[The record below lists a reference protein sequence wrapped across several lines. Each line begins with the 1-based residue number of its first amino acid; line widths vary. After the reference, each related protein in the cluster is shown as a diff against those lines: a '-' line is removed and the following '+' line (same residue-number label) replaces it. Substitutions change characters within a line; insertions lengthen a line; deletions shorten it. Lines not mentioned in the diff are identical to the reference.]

1 MFKDGWEKE
10 SRLPPR
16 QNTIKALMDR
26 LCPSRTLELFTLL
39 HGGLSHWHY
48 KVIVDGEVFVL
59 RLHDRNDT
67 KAPMEAALCHKIAP
81 FIPVPQVLETL
92 YIAPYWCSLL
102 TFEQG
107 ITLRTLLLNPAEKK
121 DLYDLSY
128 QAGQLLLRLQNR
140 SYAYSGFFDENATL
154 STPFSSKYLL
164 EHAHQCLESDAVTT
178 LLPLKLQDH
187 LECLFK
193 EGERLLDVTH
203 VPRLVH
209 GDFDPS
215 NMFVRVKEDQWIIT
229 ALIDWEYAHAG
240 TYLQDAANWLRW
252 RHHMP
257 LEYMAGFSDALQ
269 EKGLLSTDQDWQT
282 ASFLDALALLDLLSR
297 TRPYQPIR
305 TASLCALIEERLQD
319 L

>member
-1 MFKDGWEKE
+1 
-10 SRLPPR
+10 
-16 QNTIKALMDR
+16 
-26 LCPSRTLELFTLL
+26 
-39 HGGLSHWHY
+39 
-48 KVIVDGEVFVL
+48 
-59 RLHDRNDT
+59 
-67 KAPMEAALCHKIAP
+67 
-81 FIPVPQVLETL
+81 VP
-92 YIAPYWCSLL
+92 
-102 TFEQG
+102 
-107 ITLRTLLLNPAEKK
+107 
-121 DLYDLSY
+121 
-128 QAGQLLLRLQNR
+128 
-140 SYAYSGFFDENATL
+140 YAYSGFFDENAAL
-154 STPFSSKYLL
+154 STPFSSKDLL
-164 EHAHQCLESDAVTT
+164 EHAYQCFESDAVTT

-193 EGERLLDVTH
+193 EGERLLHVTH
-203 VPRLVH
+203 APRLVH

-215 NMFVRVKEDQWIIT
+215 NMFVRVEEDQWTIT

-282 ASFLDALALLDLLSR
+282 VSFLDVLALLDLLGR
-297 TRPYQPIR
+297 TRPHQPIR

>member
-1 MFKDGWEKE
+1 MFKDRWEKE

-26 LCPSRTLELFTLL
+26 LCPSQTLELFTLL

-48 KVIVDGEVFVL
+48 KVILDSEVYVL
-59 RLHDRNDT
+59 RLHDRNDI
-67 KAPMEAALCHKIAP
+67 KAPMEAALARKISP
-81 FIPVPQVLETL
+81 FIPAPRVLKTL

-102 TFEQG
+102 TFEEG
-107 ITLRTLLLNPAEKK
+107 ITLRTLLLNPAEQKN
-121 DLYDLSY
+121 LYDLSY
-128 QAGQLLLRLQNR
+128 QAGQLLLMLQNMP
-140 SYAYSGFFDENATL
+140 YASSGFFDESAAL
-154 STPFSSKYLL
+154 STPFTPKDLL
-164 EHAHQCLESDAVTT
+164 EHAHLCLESDAVKT

-187 LECLFK
+187 LNCLFK
-193 EGERLLDVTH
+193 EGERLLHVTQT
-203 VPRLVH
+203 PCLVH

-215 NMFVRVKEDQWIIT
+215 NMFVRVEKDKWIIT
-229 ALIDWEYAHAG
+229 SLIDWEYAHAG

-269 EKGLLSTDQDWQT
+269 EKGLLSTDADWQT
-282 ASFLDALALLDLLSR
+282 ASFLDALALLDLLKR
-297 TRPYQPIR
+297 TRPHQPIR